1 MGQQMFITKY
11 YLLGTLLSLTLAW
24 LSPFLILTIL
34 FSWIALSLAIVSFA
48 YLFNIP
54 SIFRKNSDGKI
65 IWWIQWAFIPFLLGI
80 RAYNA
85 WARKND
91 DVPPIQ
97 KITDNLYLSRRLLSS
112 DLTYLQSQHIDCIVD
127 VTAEFA
133 GLESAMTDKN
143 FDYLTIPVL
152 DHKAPSLHKL
162 RHALYWIDVQLSQSR
177 SVVIHCALG
186 RGRSVFVMAAY
197 LLSRDPSLSVD
208 NALSQIHSIRSSA
221 NLNKKQYK
229 ILNAISTQDKLKLP
243 ETTWMIANPVSGGK
257 KWKLHK
263 QHLIRELTR
272 KYRLNIVETSEQI
285 SASHLAKQAKKAGAK
300 NIIVCGG
307 DGTVT
312 EVANEIIDSE
322 IILAIVP
329 FGTAN
334 ALCHVLYG
342 LETKVSPVESACKAI
357 LAGHVRTIDTV
368 RCNEQLMLLV
378 MGIGFEQQMI
388 ESAHRENKNQYGQL
402 AYLNGF
408 FNAIASNQPQKLTI
422 KIDDQ
427 PEQEVNIQSLVVA
440 NTAPLSTLLA
450 QGGDIPEPDDGKL
463 HMTYLD
469 HRDSLAERVLA
480 ISDLALS
487 SFNKQDKSREFK
499 YEIARSIQ
507 ITSDQVFSYVVDGE
521 NYSTQQIELT
531 ILPSSLKVN
540 ATP

>member
-1 MGQQMFITKY
+1 
-11 YLLGTLLSLTLAW
+11 
-24 LSPFLILTIL
+24 
-34 FSWIALSLAIVSFA
+34 
-48 YLFNIP
+48 
-54 SIFRKNSDGKI
+54 
-65 IWWIQWAFIPFLLGI
+65 
-80 RAYNA
+80 
-85 WARKND
+85 
-91 DVPPIQ
+91 
-97 KITDNLYLSRRLLSS
+97 
-112 DLTYLQSQHIDCIVD
+112 
-127 VTAEFA
+127 
-133 GLESAMTDKN
+133 MTDKN

-162 RHALYWIDVQLSQSR
+162 RHALYWIDAQLSQSR

-208 NALSQIHSIRSSA
+208 QVLSQIHAIRSSA

-229 ILNAISTQDKLKLP
+229 VLNAISTQDKLKLP
-243 ETTWMIANPVSGGK
+243 TSTWMIANPVSGGE
-257 KWKLHK
+257 KWQQHK

-272 KYRLNIVETSEQI
+272 KYRLKIVETSQQV
-285 SASHLAKQAKKAGAK
+285 SASDLAKQAKLSGTK

-312 EVANEIIDSE
+312 EVANEIIESD
-322 IILAIVP
+322 IVLGIVP

-342 LETKVSPVESACKAI
+342 LQAKISPVESACKAI
-357 LAGHVRTIDTV
+357 LSGQIRTIDTV

-388 ESAHRENKNQYGQL
+388 KSAHRDNKNQYGQL

-408 FNAIASNQPQKLTI
+408 FNAIASNEPQQLTI
-422 KIDDQ
+422 KVDQ
-427 PEQEVNIQSLVVA
+427 EQPKQVNIQSLVVA

-463 HMTYLD
+463 HLSYLD
-469 HRDSLAERVLA
+469 HRNSLAERVLA
-480 ISDLALS
+480 ISDLVIS

-499 YEIARSIQ
+499 YEVGSCIQ
-507 ITSDQVFSYVVDGE
+507 ISSDKIFDYVVDGE
-521 NYSTQQIELT
+521 NYSTQYIKLT
-531 ILPSSLKVN
+531 ILPGSLKVN
-540 ATP
+540 AIIQ